1 MKKFSQQLHNEAKTV
16 KLQVA
21 EKRELRERLISYM
34 EYHPLPAEMKVSS
47 VKQVAKAQPFTEAFT
62 NVSIPFSRL
71 FKYSA
76 ALATLVLIIVPFVAE
91 RAVPGDTL
99 YAMKVQFN
107 EEVVS
112 SLKFDTYQKVEW
124 ETERLNRR
132 ISEARLLASEGRLTE
147 AVEAEVAEAVKT
159 HTENAKRE
167 IEELRT
173 QDADEATIASIEL
186 DTTLEVQSAAL
197 RSDSTTLEVDNESV
211 SSPANLIANVIDA
224 SRSQTEDDNA
234 STTPPAYEKLMARVE
249 QNTTRIYELL
259 NSLQGAADAEQLNDV
274 TRRIEDIERAVK
286 VAIETYATDEA
297 KARELMIGILQR
309 TQKLIVYMTEIEVKQ
324 TIDIE
329 TLVPVVLTDSEH
341 VLISNN
347 LQSELD
353 QKLAIIKELELQV
366 QDENILAKVAFV
378 KVQIDELIVNTST
391 TSADF
396 VTFEA
401 NAKEALT
408 MINDVIATLEQ
419 HLNIKAED
427 FKPEEIETDEATST
441 EAVVDE
447 TDEATTSEAVEG
459 I

>member
-16 KLQVA
+16 KLQAA

-47 VKQVAKAQPFTEAFT
+47 LKQVAKAQPFTEAFT

-76 ALATLVLIIVPFVAE
+76 ALAALVLIIVPFVAE

-447 TDEATTSEAVEG
+447 TDEATTSEAIEG

>member
-16 KLQVA
+16 KLQAA

-47 VKQVAKAQPFTEAFT
+47 IKQVAKAQPFTEAFT

-76 ALATLVLIIVPFVAE
+76 ALAALVLIIVPFVAE

-112 SLKFDTYQKVEW
+112 SLKFDSYQKVEW

-224 SRSQTEDDNA
+224 SRSQTEDDSA
-234 STTPPAYEKLMARVE
+234 STTPPAYEKLMARIE

-259 NSLQGAADAEQLNDV
+259 NSLQGAADTEQLNDV

-297 KARELMIGILQR
+297 KASELMIGILQR

-329 TLVPVVLTDSEH
+329 TLVPVVLTDGEH
-341 VLISNN
+341 VLISNS

-353 QKLAIIKELELQV
+353 QKLGIIKNLELEV

-378 KVQIDELIVNTST
+378 KVQIDELMVNTST

-396 VTFEA
+396 VTFET
-401 NAKEALT
+401 NAKEMLT

-419 HLNIKAED
+419 HLNVKAED
-427 FKPEEIETDEATST
+427 FKPEEIETDEATTS
-441 EAVVDE
+441 EAVIDE
-447 TDEATTSEAVEG
+447 TEQATTSEAVEG

>member
-16 KLQVA
+16 KLQAA

-47 VKQVAKAQPFTEAFT
+47 LKQVAKAQPFTEAFT

-76 ALATLVLIIVPFVAE
+76 ALAALVLIIVPFVAE

>member
-16 KLQVA
+16 KLQAA

-224 SRSQTEDDNA
+224 SRSQTEDDSA
-234 STTPPAYEKLMARVE
+234 STTPPAYEKLMARIE

>member
-16 KLQVA
+16 KLQAA

-34 EYHPLPAEMKVSS
+34 EYHPLPAEMKVNSL
-47 VKQVAKAQPFTEAFT
+47 KQVAKAQPFTEAFT

-76 ALATLVLIIVPFVAE
+76 ALAALVLIIVPFVAE

-173 QDADEATIASIEL
+173 QDADGATIASIEL

-297 KARELMIGILQR
+297 KAKELMIGILQR

-408 MINDVIATLEQ
+408 MINDVIAMLEQ